1 MRLTRQ
7 ARIFARQVQVDLLAF
22 SDSDLFQ
29 IVHLWVSR
37 EALSSSFEAYEE
49 VLSAL
54 GYTLWREESSTVL
67 SNITGTEDEG
77 RAGGQWLVPAPHHL
91 RNLLEKMDIQ
101 NFASLVL
108 PLAFEALHSTHPEW
122 GEEGTFHAHL
132 ANYLRRM
139 HKEQHV

>member
-22 SDSDLFQ
+22 SDDDLFQ

-37 EALSSSFEAYEE
+37 EPLSSSFEGYEE

-54 GYTLWREESSTVL
+54 GYTLWREKSPAVL
-67 SNITGTEDEG
+67 HNSGTEDEG
-77 RAGGQWLVPAPHHL
+77 RADAQWLVPAPHHL
-91 RNLLEKMDIQ
+91 RNLLEKMDIKS
-101 NFASLVL
+101 FAALVL
-108 PLAFEALHSTHPEW
+108 PLAFEAFHSTHPEW

-132 ANYLRRM
+132 ANHLRRM
-139 HKEQHV
+139 HREQHV